1 MFLQPVAK
9 AQDGALIGQAAELLE
24 LGKFPI
30 QRGVEK
36 GFFHSRIAQREPQ
49 LQEVD
54 AQHGFQR
61 EGRATDAALGVIRG
75 NEFDQCSPGDDLI
88 HLVEEDLLARLFGN
102 QLQAK

>member
-30 QRGVEK
+30 QRGVDK
-36 GFFHSRIAQREPQ
+36 GFFHGRIAQREPQ
-49 LQEVD
+49 LQEMD

-61 EGRATDAALGVIRG
+61 KGQATDAALGVIRG
-75 NEFDQCSPGDDLI
+75 NEFDQCAPRNDLI
-88 HLVEEDLLARLFGN
+88 HLVEEDLLAGLFGN
-102 QLQAK
+102 QLQAE